1 MKSTTSIIG
10 ILLIIVG
17 ILLFV
22 YEGFTYNK
30 QEQIAQIGDVHV
42 VENHQETIYLPPI
55 YGGLALLAG
64 VILVVIGRKK

>member
-10 ILLIIVG
+10 ILLIIAG

-22 YEGFTYNK
+22 YEGFTYNT
-30 QEQIAQIGDVHV
+30 QEQIAQIGDVHILESQQKTV
-42 VENHQETIYLPPI
+42 YLPPV
-55 YGGLALLAG
+55 YGGMALLAG